1 MARGPSSHW
10 VHHHDLGTDTESN
23 YGTIFSFW
31 DPLFGSR
38 GPTPVAVIWASALSE
53 RRPELPFR
61 RLLASLF
68 LPRPSSQG
76 EAWVTASAG
85 AWGWDRRI

>member
-1 MARGPSSHW
+1 MTRGPSSHW
-10 VHHHDLGTDTESN
+10 VHHHDLGAGTESN

-38 GPTPVAVIWASALSE
+38 GPTPRSPDMGIGAW

-61 RLLASLF
+61 RLLASPF
-68 LPRPSSQG
+68 LPRPSSLG
-76 EAWVTASAG
+76 DAWVNTGAG
-85 AWGWDRRI
+85 AREWDRRI